1 MLYNPDVSI
10 QHDAFDFIQEELL
23 MYEDSNQEPDL
34 IEITDED
41 GNVFQ
46 MEIIDYFFYNGQE
59 YAIIAD
65 YDEEDEA
72 NNYDENVDCFIMRV
86 NSITDENGEEFDEFV
101 PIEDEELENRLIAV
115 ANQRLSEDE
124 DPEEE

>member
-1 MLYNPDVSI
+1 
-10 QHDAFDFIQEELL
+10 

-124 DPEEE
+124 DAEEE

>member
-1 MLYNPDVSI
+1 MLYNPDASV

-124 DPEEE
+124 DAEEE

>member
-1 MLYNPDVSI
+1 MYKE
-10 QHDAFDFIQEELL
+10 DA
-23 MYEDSNQEPDL
+23 NQEPDL

-41 GNVFQ
+41 GNVYQ

-65 YDEEDEA
+65 YDEEDEEA
-72 NNYDENVDCFIMRV
+72 GYDEGVDCFIMRV
-86 NSITDENGEEFDEFV
+86 NSVTDENGEELDEFV

-115 ANQRLSEDE
+115 AHQRLSDDE
-124 DPEEE
+124 DAEEE